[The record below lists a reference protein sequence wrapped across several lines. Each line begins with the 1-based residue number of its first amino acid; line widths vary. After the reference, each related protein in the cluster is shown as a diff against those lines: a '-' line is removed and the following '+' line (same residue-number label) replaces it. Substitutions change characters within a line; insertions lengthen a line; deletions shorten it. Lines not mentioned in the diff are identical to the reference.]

1 MPIKEGGKKHSAGE
15 VLCRLFVIL
24 IGKRKKFVIPNVN
37 VLVIQIKGPIP
48 IIEVVQN
55 ILFGLDVED

>member
-55 ILFGLDVED
+55 ILLGLDVED